1 MDQITLYAEMKSVK
15 IQLQKFHLIPPKCE
29 IEGCVQVQSFDDIVI
44 REPDAQVQGI

>member
-1 MDQITLYAEMKSVK
+1 MKSVK

-29 IEGCVQVQSFDDIVI
+29 IEGCVQVQSFDDIVS